1 MDVKDIYASIDELT
15 AQLEIMT
22 AKLEEAVKL
31 AVKEA
36 AKANPNKLN
45 RISEHIFTIQYSQL
59 IGKPWSPSF
68 YDWNQSAEFIIGYLK
83 NKPCT
88 DWKKILQ
95 SKLEKATG
103 DVVPFETKT
112 GSGYY
117 KTTYTTP
124 VDKRF
129 IEKIIAKL

>member
-31 AVKEA
+31 AVKDA

-68 YDWNQSAEFIIGYLK
+68 YDWNASAEFIIDYLK

-95 SKLEKATG
+95 YKLEKPTG
-103 DVVPFETKT
+103 EVVYFDKTT
-112 GSGYY
+112 GSGYW
-117 KTTYTTP
+117 KTTIKIP
-124 VDKRF
+124 IDKRF
-129 IEKIIAKL
+129 IEKIISNL

>member
-1 MDVKDIYASIDELT
+1 MDVKKIHSSIDDLT
-15 AQLEIMT
+15 AQLEAMT
-22 AKLEEAVKL
+22 EKLKEAVKL
-31 AVKEA
+31 AVREA
-36 AKANPNKLN
+36 ASENPNKLKRVTSN
-45 RISEHIFTIQYSQL
+45 IFIINFSEMT
-59 IGKPWSPSF
+59 GKPWNPSF
-68 YDWNQSAEFIIGYLK
+68 YDWNKSAEFIIDYLK

-103 DVVPFETKT
+103 NVVPFETKT
-112 GSGYY
+112 GSGYW

>member
-1 MDVKDIYASIDELT
+1 MGVKEIYSSIDDLT
-15 AQLEIMT
+15 SQLDAMT
-22 AKLEEAVKL
+22 EKLKEAVKL
-31 AVKEA
+31 AVREA
-36 AKANPNKLN
+36 ANDNPNKLN
-45 RISEHIFTIQYSQL
+45 RISGRIFTIQYSQF

>member
-1 MDVKDIYASIDELT
+1 MDVKKIYSSIDDLT
-15 AQLEIMT
+15 AQLEAMT
-22 AKLEEAVKL
+22 EKLKEAVKL
-31 AVKEA
+31 AVREA
-36 AKANPNKLN
+36 ASENPNKLKRVSSSIFIIN
-45 RISEHIFTIQYSQL
+45 LSEIT
-59 IGKPWSPSF
+59 GKPWNPSF

-103 DVVPFETKT
+103 DVVQFDTKT
-112 GSGYY
+112 GNGYY